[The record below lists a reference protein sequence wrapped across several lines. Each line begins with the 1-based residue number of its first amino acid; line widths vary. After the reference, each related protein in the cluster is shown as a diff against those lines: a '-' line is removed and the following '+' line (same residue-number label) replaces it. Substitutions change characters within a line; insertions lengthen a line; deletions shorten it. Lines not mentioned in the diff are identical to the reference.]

1 MSKKDNFNVSEEQ
14 DLDSSLENSTYDT
27 SDDALLKKVQ
37 MNPFKLGL
45 TRTLIKLKNHV
56 YLIPLLMTAASM
68 IVVTF
73 TMFIRLRA
81 HGILTVPQ
89 APLQPFNS
97 VFFFFTTLFSILSV
111 LLYMNANAKHSSSK
125 KRYIMLGLFFLFM
138 VLQIVLQAL
147 FIVDVNTELSIN
159 PEINKLVPLYPGAQ
173 EDASSY
179 VITDSVYWAYVHIGM
194 LSATIVLAIVAP
206 IVQPYCKKIQFK

>member
-1 MSKKDNFNVSEEQ
+1 MSKKDNLNISEEQ

-111 LLYMNANAKHSSSK
+111 LLYMNANAKHSSAK

-138 VLQIVLQAL
+138 VLQIVLQTL
-147 FIVDVNTELSIN
+147 FIVDV
-159 PEINKLVPLYPGAQ
+159 KQ
-173 EDASSY
+173 R
-179 VITDSVYWAYVHIGM
+179 
-194 LSATIVLAIVAP
+194 
-206 IVQPYCKKIQFK
+206 

>member
-1 MSKKDNFNVSEEQ
+1 MGIVFSEEQ
-14 DLDSSLENSTYDT
+14 NLVINLRNRNILVSAAAGSGKTSVLVERLIRQLSDTEN
-27 SDDALLKKVQ
+27 
-37 MNPFKLGL
+37 
-45 TRTLIKLKNHV
+45 R
-56 YLIPLLMTAASM
+56 IPADRM

-81 HGILTVPQ
+81 HGILTVPE

-138 VLQIVLQAL
+138 VLQIVLQTL

-159 PEINKLVPLYPGAQ
+159 PDINKLVPLYPGAQ

-179 VITDSVYWAYVHIGM
+179 VIIDSVYWAYVHIGM

>member
-1 MSKKDNFNVSEEQ
+1 MSKKDNLNISEEQ

-111 LLYMNANAKHSSSK
+111 LLYMNANAKHSSAK

-138 VLQIVLQAL
+138 VLQIVLQTL
-147 FIVDVNTELSIN
+147 FIVDVNT
-159 PEINKLVPLYPGAQ
+159 LVPLYPGAQ

-179 VITDSVYWAYVHIGM
+179 VIIDSVYWAYVHIGM
-194 LSATIVLAIVAP
+194 LSATIVLAIIAP